1 MKHDFCVDNNALG
14 DNLAQAAAA
23 GYTLSRRICPV
34 RTSTLL
40 SVSGIIP
47 MKFDTTTKRIVYSGL
62 DSSRITV
69 AGLSSGTSTS
79 VPLIDTNGFGL
90 APVDLINGIAD
101 GGRFQLDAKSSDVTV
116 LTMWQQGYF
125 GTTHYAG
132 IGGDR
137 YYPNNLDIQTFDVEV
152 PTSVLQMYS
161 TNLTVIT
168 SIARSMTYDTRQLP

>member
-1 MKHDFCVDNNALG
+1 
-14 DNLAQAAAA
+14 
-23 GYTLSRRICPV
+23 
-34 RTSTLL
+34 
-40 SVSGIIP
+40 

-125 GTTHYAG
+125 GTNPLC
-132 IGGDR
+132 R
-137 YYPNNLDIQTFDVEV
+137 Y
-152 PTSVLQMYS
+152 
-161 TNLTVIT
+161 
-168 SIARSMTYDTRQLP
+168 RGR